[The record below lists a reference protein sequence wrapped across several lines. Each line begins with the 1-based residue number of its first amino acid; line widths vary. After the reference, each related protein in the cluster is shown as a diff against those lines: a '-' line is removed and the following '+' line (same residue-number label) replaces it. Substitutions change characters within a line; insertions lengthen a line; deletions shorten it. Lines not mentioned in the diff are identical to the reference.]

1 MKTKSSAL
9 FVAQTAAVAAIYI
22 VLTFLANALGL
33 SSGAVQVRFS
43 EALCVL
49 PIFMPAAI
57 PGLFIGC
64 ILANALTGSIIID
77 IIFGSLATL
86 IGAVLTRK
94 FKDNLFLAIISP
106 ILSNTIILPF
116 VLKFA
121 YSFEGSFIYF
131 VFTIALGE
139 IISCGILGTILAKAL
154 KKRNVFK

>member
-1 MKTKSSAL
+1 MKNFNVRFLAQSA
-9 FVAQTAAVAAIYI
+9 VIAAIY
-22 VLTFLANALGL
+22 VALTFLANALGL

-57 PGLFIGC
+57 PGLFVGC
-64 ILANALTGSIIID
+64 ILANALTGSIVID
-77 IIFGSLATL
+77 IIFGSIATL
-86 IGAVLTRK
+86 VGAVLTRK
-94 FKDNLFLAIISP
+94 FKDNLFLAISSP

-121 YSFEGSFIYF
+121 YSFEGSLVYF
-131 VFTIALGE
+131 AVTIALGE

>member
-9 FVAQTAAVAAIYI
+9 FVVQTAAVAAIYI

-33 SSGAVQVRFS
+33 SSGAIQIRFS

-57 PGLFIGC
+57 PGLFVGC
-64 ILANALTGSIIID
+64 ILANALTGSIVID
-77 IIFGSLATL
+77 IIFGSIATL
-86 IGAVLTRK
+86 VGAIFTRK
-94 FKDNLFLAIISP
+94 FKDNLFPAILSP

-121 YSFEGSFIYF
+121 YSFEGSLVYF
-131 VFTIALGE
+131 AVTIALGE
-139 IISCGILGTILAKAL
+139 IISCGFLGTILAKAL
-154 KKRNVFK
+154 KKRNVLK